1 MSGWRKKLFRVLKF
15 IFGPLGRHFFQTS
28 VTFRDLRILVHSYL
42 NKEQIIYKRKK
53 FFKICGLIRK
63 SWKTFLPAYLCLI
76 YYSVGYKQAQE
87 FFEICGLIR
96 KSRKTPPKTPG
107 VEFIIQFLEEKLKK
121 KSAKFFLRL
130 LYTHKKYIL
139 QKKWPKTVNPA
150 LSSGV
155 SILPLHIWGCH
166 CQLDDHHRNPNTNN
180 RDHLV
185 G

>member
-28 VTFRDLRILVHSYL
+28 VTFRDLRILVHSFLY
-42 NKEQIIYKRKK
+42 KEQILYKRKK
-53 FFKICGLIRK
+53 VFQDLRINPQILKNFSPSLFVPDLLL
-63 SWKTFLPAYLCLI
+63 SWLQTSTGVFRDLRINPQILKNSPKNTRGWVYHPIFGGKT
-76 YYSVGYKQAQE
+76 Q
-87 FFEICGLIR
+87 
-96 KSRKTPPKTPG
+96 
-107 VEFIIQFLEEKLKK
+107 K

-130 LYTHKKYIL
+130 RHTHKKYIL

-150 LSSGV
+150 LSSDV
-155 SILPLHIWGCH
+155 SILPLTIWGCH